1 MRPRT
6 WFTLR
11 VSSGLLGFV
20 LATCSGYA
28 AYAYAKVTSDGGTF
42 SDEGGDRA
50 EAESVGPLGAAG
62 ALVELDSG
70 TLRSRAL
77 TSRRWQTAQGL
88 TLAFDAFTLLGLPF
102 GTEVDIPVELRVTGS
117 MDADISLFGEES
129 FALVMAD
136 LHHSDSAEWG
146 GEKLLVVTLQS
157 FDSDPVGVQIDRV
170 ITRTYRMTAGVPF
183 GISYE
188 LTTKTGG
195 IGAADFSST
204 GVLSFELPAGTSV
217 SSVAGFHQETEPG
230 GEAPTLTIQRSGDSV
245 VISWS
250 PETPGFELEETVNV
264 AGADWAS
271 APDGNPVTIQ
281 IAGLA
286 RYYRLKKP

>member
-1 MRPRT
+1 MKPLT

-11 VSSGLLGFV
+11 VSLGLLGFA

-28 AYAYAKVTSDGGTF
+28 AYAYASASSNGGTF
-42 SDEGGDRA
+42 SDEGANRA
-50 EAESVGPLGAAG
+50 EAESAGSLGTAG

-77 TSRRWQTAQGL
+77 TSHRWQTAQGS

-102 GTEVDIPVELRVTGS
+102 GTEVDIPAELRVTGS

-146 GEKLLVVTLQS
+146 AEKLLVLRLQS
-157 FDSDPVGVQIDRV
+157 FDSDPAGVQIDQV
-170 ITRTYRMTAGVPF
+170 ITRTYRMTAGVSF

-188 LTTKTGG
+188 LTAKTGG
-195 IGAADFSST
+195 IGAADFTGT

-217 SSVAGFHQETEPG
+217 SSAAGFHQEAKPG
-230 GEAPTLTIQRSGDSV
+230 GEAPTLAIQRSGDSV

-250 PETPGFELEETVNV
+250 PPTAGFELEEKVNL

-271 APDGNPVTIQ
+271 APDGNPVTIP